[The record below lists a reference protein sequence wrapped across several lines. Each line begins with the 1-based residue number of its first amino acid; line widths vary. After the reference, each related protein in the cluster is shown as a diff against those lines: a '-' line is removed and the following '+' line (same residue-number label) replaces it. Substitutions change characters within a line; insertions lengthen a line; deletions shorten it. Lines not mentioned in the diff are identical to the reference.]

1 MKMDD
6 SLSRGYSGIQR
17 RIGKGRERRARW
29 RRNAKNREAEEEE
42 EEEKMKTDRE
52 GEWKDKWQRGKR
64 AREKGRVRDRR

>member
-6 SLSRGYSGIQR
+6 SLSGGYSGIQR

-29 RRNAKNREAEEEE
+29 RRNAKNREAEEE

>member
-6 SLSRGYSGIQR
+6 SLSGGYSGIQR

-42 EEEKMKTDRE
+42 EEEKMKTDRGGMERQMAE
-52 GEWKDKWQRGKR
+52 GKKSKGKR
-64 AREKGRVRDRR
+64 